1 MMKDLGARAFNYG
14 YASPG
19 LMVATYNDDGS
30 VNVMNLH
37 ECTRTNAG
45 HLALCIGKPK
55 KTHENIEKR
64 GAFTLTLAT
73 KEMMA
78 EVDYMGTVSGYRVPD
93 KFEKAG
99 MKAVKSDLVD
109 APTHL

>member
-1 MMKDLGARAFNYG
+1 MKDLGARAFNYG
-14 YASPG
+14 YASPV

-99 MKAVKSDLVD
+99 M
-109 APTHL
+109 